1 MFHQIL
7 ADGGGHGQTDV
18 GIHIDLAYAHAG
30 SLAQHVFRH
39 AAGAAHLA
47 AELVAGFHEF
57 LGHAGG
63 AVQHQRIAGQAFADL
78 FQAFEVQLGF
88 ALELVGTMA
97 GADGHGQGVA
107 ARALHEVH
115 GLVGVGV
122 HMVGIAHMLFHTGQL
137 AQFGFHPDAARV
149 GVFHHL
155 LGQGDVFFI
164 GQVRAV
170 DHHGGETAVDT
181 VAAQFEAGAVVQMH
195 HHGHGRILGQGGFH
209 QLHEVFLPGIA
220 ARARRDL
227 KDHGGFFL
235 RGGLHDALHDF
246 HVVDVERAH
255 SIPARI
261 GGGEHFLRP
270 DKRHGFLLH

>member
-1 MFHQIL
+1 
-7 ADGGGHGQTDV
+7 
-18 GIHIDLAYAHAG
+18 
-30 SLAQHVFRH
+30 
-39 AAGAAHLA
+39 
-47 AELVAGFHEF
+47 
-57 LGHAGG
+57 
-63 AVQHQRIAGQAFADL
+63 VQHQRIAGQALADL

-88 ALELVGTMA
+88 ALELVGTVA

-107 ARALHEVH
+107 ARAFHEVH

-270 DKRHGFLLH
+270 DKRHGFLLHQVRYDTLRAPCASVG